1 MNLSCGPKTFQNIRA
16 VIFDKDGTLLDTQ
29 DFLRRL
35 GIDRAR
41 QLDAQIPGVGECLMM
56 AFGIE
61 GDRLDPTYLL
71 AVGSRQENLIAA
83 AAYVAETGRSWAES
97 LQAARTAFDE
107 SDRLLEQE
115 DTSPL
120 FVGSLEVLYALAE
133 AGLKLGILSAD
144 TNERVNQFVQ
154 NCQLDE
160 IIQVKMGVDDG
171 PSKPDPTLFQ
181 QACAALG
188 VRPEEAIMVGDSP
201 LDIEMAQRAGAAGTI
216 GICWHSQDHRHLSQ
230 ADVTIE
236 QLDQLQVVP

>member
-1 MNLSCGPKTFQNIRA
+1 MNLSCGPKTFKNIRA
-16 VIFDKDGTLLDTQ
+16 IIFDKDGTLLDTQ

-41 QLDAQIPGVGECLMM
+41 QLDAQIPGVGESLLM

-107 SDRLLEQE
+107 SDRLFQDE

-120 FVGSLEVLYALAE
+120 FVGSLEVLSHLAD
-133 AGLKLGILSAD
+133 AGFKLGILSAD
-144 TNERVNQFVQ
+144 TNARVHQFVQ
-154 NCQLDE
+154 TCQLDD
-160 IIQVKMGVDDG
+160 IIQVKLGVDDG
-171 PSKPDPTLFQ
+171 PSKPDPRLFQ
-181 QACAALG
+181 QACTALG
-188 VRPEEAIMVGDSP
+188 VRPEDAIMVGDSP

-236 QLDQLQVVP
+236 QLDQLQVVA